1 MFTKTK
7 INPTDTSV
15 TSHEKNQV
23 ENDDHAKIRE
33 ILRYTIKAP
42 SSHNTQCWRFRID
55 RKYNDNNKKMNPNS
69 HSATPAVTIL
79 PDFDRA
85 CPVVDPDNH
94 HLYATLGCALENF
107 VHAAL
112 AVGFETKVD
121 TAAFEE
127 NPQEGVRV
135 ELQPCQ
141 PVVTDLFE
149 AIPNRQVT
157 RGLYDG
163 AQLSADELSQLQE
176 AGSDPDAGVAMI
188 IIPSQ
193 QDEDGD
199 GRLFHKI
206 QELILEANTIQ
217 LNDAAFKQELVQW
230 VRFNDKEIDAKGDGL
245 AGKCTGNPSAP
256 RFIGRLALNYLV
268 NPKSEN
274 AKILQQLESSAGL
287 AVFVAARNDPVHW
300 LEVGR
305 CYERFALKA
314 TALGIRNAFLN
325 QPVEVPSVRKLVAR
339 ELGLD
344 EMARPSLVVRFGKG
358 PTMPFSARRPLE
370 SVIVNDREEIL

>member
-1 MFTKTK
+1 MLK
-7 INPTDTSV
+7 INPNDTIV
-15 TSHEKNQV
+15 TSNQKNQL
-23 ENDDHAKIRE
+23 ENDNQAKIRE

-55 RKYNDNNKKMNPNS
+55 EANTDDKNKYPNS
-69 HSATPAVTIL
+69 HSPAPTVTIL

-112 AVGFETKVD
+112 ALGFQTKVD
-121 TAAFEE
+121 KAGFEK
-127 NPQEGVRV
+127 NPQEGIRV

-149 AIPNRQVT
+149 AIPIRQVT
-157 RGLYDG
+157 RGPYDG
-163 AQLSADELSQLQE
+163 ALLSADELSQLQD
-176 AGSDPDAGVAMI
+176 AGSNPDAGVAMI

-193 QDEDGD
+193 QKDHDG
-199 GRLFHKI
+199 GLFHKI

-217 LNDAAFKQELVQW
+217 LSDAAFKQELARW
-230 VRFNDKEIDAKGDGL
+230 VRFNDKEIEAKGDGL

-256 RFIGRLALNYLV
+256 RFIGGLILNYLV
-268 NPKSEN
+268 NPRSEN
-274 AKILQQLESSAGL
+274 AKIQEQLQSSVGL
-287 AVFVAARNDPVHW
+287 AVFVATRDDPAHW
-300 LEVGR
+300 LEAGR

-314 TALGIRNAFLN
+314 TSLGIRNAFLN

-339 ELGLD
+339 ELGLV
-344 EMARPSLVVRFGKG
+344 ESARPSLLVRFGKG

-370 SVIVNDREEIL
+370 TVIVNGREEIL